1 MSEEKI
7 KLRFPRFGVTEEE
20 LKERKKLAIRKATLN
35 YRNKNIE
42 RYLEYQREMYLNRLN
57 NDPKI
62 KNEIKNEDVVKTKL
76 RFPRVG
82 VTEEELKERKKLATK
97 KANLNYRNK
106 NIEKYLEY
114 QREMYL
120 KRLNNDP
127 KYQLMIALKSKED
140 NAIITYKKP
149 GRPPKTQN
157 VLID

>member
-1 MSEEKI
+1 
-7 KLRFPRFGVTEEE
+7 
-20 LKERKKLAIRKATLN
+20 
-35 YRNKNIE
+35 
-42 RYLEYQREMYLNRLN
+42 MYLNRLN